1 MTIKTKHSFGDIVY
15 IKHDPEQK
23 GYEVVG
29 IKANPGSILI
39 ELDYLGDI
47 IEVYEFQISGDKDVL
62 KSLTSIDKND
72 D

>member
-1 MTIKTKHSFGDIVY
+1 MVIKTKYNFADIVY

-29 IKANPGSILI
+29 IRATPGAIMI
-39 ELDYLGDI
+39 ELDYLGEI
-47 IEVYEFQISGDKDVL
+47 IEVYEFQISVNKDVL
-62 KSLTSIDKND
+62 MSLTSTEKND